1 MSSLDDELRRQLG
14 RHVRQLRQAQD
25 LTLKALAE
33 EIGVT
38 PSALSQ
44 IERGKSEPSLGT
56 LWRLGGALKASLLDF
71 FAHDRLGSVDV
82 TPADARTVVAFDRFR
97 YEAIAQSPR
106 RTIDLF
112 VLRLEPG
119 HGPVR
124 DLVRHPGE
132 EAGLVLSG
140 RMEVI
145 VADEGHPLGPGDGIW
160 FLSTEPH
167 TFVPVGDE
175 PCVSIWVDTIPD
187 AQGEGDVWSRS
198 LFGADAKTNGTSET
212 ASA

>member
-1 MSSLDDELRRQLG
+1 VSSLDEELRRQLG
-14 RHVRQLRQAQD
+14 SHVRQLRQGQD

-33 EIGVT
+33 RVGVT

-56 LWRLGGALKASLLDF
+56 LWRLGGALKASLFDF
-71 FAHDRLGSVDV
+71 FAHDRLASVDV
-82 TPADARTVVAFDRFR
+82 TPADARTTVEFERFR

-112 VLRLEPG
+112 ILRLEPG
-119 HGPVR
+119 RGPVR

-140 RMEVI
+140 RMEVV
-145 VADEGHPLGPGDGIW
+145 VAGGHHPLGPGDGIW

-167 TFVPVGDE
+167 TFVAVGDQ
-175 PCVSIWVDTIPD
+175 PCVSVWADTIPEAD
-187 AQGEGDVWSRS
+187 GDGDVWSRS
-198 LFGADAKTNGTSET
+198 LFASGAEPDQSPRT
-212 ASA
+212 AAR

>member
-1 MSSLDDELRRQLG
+1 VSSLDAELRRKLG
-14 RHVRQLRQAQD
+14 RHVRQLRQDQD

-33 EIGVT
+33 QIGVT

-56 LWRLGGALKASLLDF
+56 LWRLGGALKASLFDF
-71 FAHDRLGSVDV
+71 FAHDHPASVDV
-82 TPADARTVVAFDRFR
+82 TPAGDRTVVEFDRFR
-97 YEAIAQSPR
+97 YEAIAQSSR

-140 RMEVI
+140 RMEVV
-145 VADEGHPLGPGDGIW
+145 VAGQAHPLGPGDGIW

-167 TFVPVGDE
+167 TFVPIGDE
-175 PCVSIWVDTIPD
+175 PCVSVWADTIPE
-187 AQGEGDVWSRS
+187 AEGEGDVWSRS
-198 LFGADAKTNGTSET
+198 VFGAGADSDG
-212 ASA
+212 ASQGVAS

>member
-14 RHVRQLRQAQD
+14 RHVRHLRQTQD

-33 EIGVT
+33 QIGVS

-56 LWRLGGALKASLLDF
+56 LWRLGGALKASLFDF
-71 FAHDRLGSVDV
+71 FAHDRLASVDV
-82 TPADARTVVAFDRFR
+82 TPADARTVVEFERFR
-97 YEAIAQSPR
+97 YEAIAQSSR

-112 VLRLEPG
+112 ILRLEPG
-119 HGPVR
+119 RGPVR

-140 RMEVI
+140 HMEVV
-145 VADEGHPLGPGDGIW
+145 VAGAPHPLGPGDGIW

-167 TFVPVGDE
+167 TFVTIGDE
-175 PCVSIWVDTIPD
+175 PCVSVWADTIPE
-187 AQGEGDVWSRS
+187 AEGEGDVWSRS
-198 LFGADAKTNGTSET
+198 VFGSGTGTDATSRT
-212 ASA
+212 ATS

>member
-1 MSSLDDELRRQLG
+1 MGSLDEELRRQLG

-33 EIGVT
+33 QVGVT

-56 LWRLGGALKASLLDF
+56 LWRLGGALKASLFDF
-71 FAHDRLGSVDV
+71 FAHDHPASVDV
-82 TPADARTVVAFDRFR
+82 TRAGDRTVVEFERFR
-97 YEAIAQSPR
+97 YEAIARSSR

-112 VLRLEPG
+112 ILRLEPG
-119 HGPVR
+119 DGPVR

-132 EAGLVLSG
+132 EAGLVLGG
-140 RMEVI
+140 RMEVV
-145 VADEGHPLGPGDGIW
+145 VAGESHRLGPGDGIW

-175 PCVSIWVDTIPD
+175 PCVSVWADTIPE
-187 AQGEGDVWSRS
+187 AEGEGDVWSRS
-198 LFGADAKTNGTSET
+198 LFGADAAPRGV
-212 ASA
+212 AP

>member
-1 MSSLDDELRRQLG
+1 M
-14 RHVRQLRQAQD
+14 RHLRQAQH

-33 EIGVT
+33 QVGVT

-56 LWRLGGALKASLLDF
+56 LWRLGGALKASLFDF
-71 FAHDRLGSVDV
+71 FAHDRLASVDV
-82 TPADARTVVAFDRFR
+82 TPADGRTVVEFERFR

-112 VLRLEPG
+112 ILRLEPG

-140 RMEVI
+140 QMEVV
-145 VADEGHPLGPGDGIW
+145 VAGEAHPLGPGDGIW
-160 FLSTEPH
+160 FQHGAPH
-167 TFVPVGDE
+167 LRP
-175 PCVSIWVDTIPD
+175 
-187 AQGEGDVWSRS
+187 RRR
-198 LFGADAKTNGTSET
+198 
-212 ASA
+212 